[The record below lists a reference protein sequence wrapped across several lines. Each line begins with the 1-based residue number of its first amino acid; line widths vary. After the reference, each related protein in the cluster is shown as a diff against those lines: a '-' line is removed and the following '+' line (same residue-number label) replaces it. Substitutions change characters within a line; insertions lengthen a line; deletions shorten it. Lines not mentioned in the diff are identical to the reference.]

1 MDCYIFYIT
10 WTSSDIAVH
19 VFTEC
24 KSVTRIL
31 NLLFWNAL
39 WYLFKS
45 VQNEN
50 WKGVWWI
57 HWTWNIFLWKRK
69 YKCVSHFRDSI
80 YNVSFTEI
88 GEIKKR
94 NGYGESD
101 LHYGDGIRN
110 SVWFTFY
117 KIYRLDYQKKVEG
130 FYKKAIN
137 LYLQQIT
144 GDSNF
149 IWYL

>member
-1 MDCYIFYIT
+1 MEIISPSNLIEGEFYYIE
-10 WTSSDIAVH
+10 S
-19 VFTEC
+19 
-24 KSVTRIL
+24 
-31 NLLFWNAL
+31 N
-39 WYLFKS
+39 
-45 VQNEN
+45 
-50 WKGVWWI
+50 
-57 HWTWNIFLWKRK
+57 NIFTPGKKSRQIGK
-69 YKCVSHFRDSI
+69 CKCVSHFRDSI

-88 GEIKKR
+88 GEIEKR
-94 NGYGESD
+94 DGYGESD

-117 KIYRLDYQKKVEG
+117 KIYRLDYQKKVED

-137 LYLQQIT
+137 SYLQQII